1 MAMMNVII
9 TEGLVD
15 QDYVEK
21 LHGRLRR
28 AGRARKQY
36 PPEKVAAITGI
47 PAEDIRKLAREY
59 ATRPSVIRIGVA
71 VERHAG
77 GGQTVRALPVCP
89 RWWAPGA
96 TSAAASCSCRSGLSR

>member
-15 QDYVEK
+15 QEYVANYTVGYEE
-21 LHGRLRR
+21 LVER
-28 AGRARKQY
+28 AKQY

-59 ATRPSVIRIGVA
+59 GRPG
-71 VERHAG
+71 
-77 GGQTVRALPVCP
+77 P
-89 RWWAPGA
+89 R
-96 TSAAASCSCRSGLSR
+96 